1 MSKVGGF
8 FHSTPILNP
17 YSSLMGVISLVRVS
31 RVFRGEIR
39 TFEVLRRAVKEYWY
53 L

>member
-1 MSKVGGF
+1 VSRR
-8 FHSTPILNP
+8 
-17 YSSLMGVISLVRVS
+17 SSPALRANRFGTGVISLVRVS